1 MVVFGAHLGII
12 FVTFE
17 GQEVK
22 VKIEL
27 PCTRE
32 HRFEGLRDAR
42 VGVKCAKNV
51 SKLGAKMRSTC

>member
-1 MVVFGAHLGII
+1 MVVFGAHLGI
-12 FVTFE
+12 FVVTVE

-32 HRFEGLRDAR
+32 HRFEGLRDNRFAA
-42 VGVKCAKNV
+42 KCAKHV
-51 SKLGAKMRSTC
+51 SKLGAEMRGTK

>member
-32 HRFEGLRDAR
+32 QGLRDDRFAA
-42 VGVKCAKNV
+42 KCAKHV
-51 SKLGAKMRSTC
+51 SKLGAEMRGTK